1 MKNIEVARLLYEIA
15 NLLEIQEVPF
25 KPQAYR
31 RAAMSIESLSEDI
44 EEIYKQEKLKEIPGI
59 GEGIAKKI
67 IEYLDTGK
75 STYLEELKKE
85 FPVNVSELM
94 KIPGLGPKKIIML
107 YKNLKITNMTKLK
120 KAITEKKLEN
130 LEHFKEATIN
140 NILKGIEAVEQNKTQ
155 RILLG
160 FAAPIAESIIQKL
173 KKVEGIKQITIA
185 GSYRRG
191 KETVGDLDILAT
203 GTNSQKIVDVFTSLA
218 DIEEITAKGKS
229 RAAIRL
235 HNGLAVDLRVVK
247 EDECGSALLYVTGS
261 KEHNIELRTIALSK
275 GFTLNEYGLFTLDKK
290 KRIASFTEEEI
301 YKKLNMQYI
310 PPELRENAGEI
321 ETAIKNKIP
330 KLVSMEDVNT
340 DFQIQT
346 NWSDGSDSIEEM
358 ALSAKQFGLK
368 AIAITDHVS
377 QMGITNPLDDKR
389 LSQQAIEIE
398 KLEKK
403 LNIRIFKGAEIDI
416 KKDGT
421 LSISSAAL
429 KKLDFILV
437 AVHTAWKMTEKEM
450 TDRIC
455 NALQNYPCA
464 SLAHPT
470 GRLIQRREP
479 YEFNLE
485 KVFQTAKD
493 TNTCLE
499 INGFPDRIDLKDSHA
514 KLAKEMGCRF
524 TFGSDAH
531 NKNNFVNLNY
541 SVITA
546 RRAWIEAKQVL
557 NCESIK
563 NIEKHLK
570 GKK

>member
-247 EDECGSALLYVTGS
+247 EDECGSALLYFTGS